1 MTFHD
6 GYMMAFSLNTV
17 KKISLGLILYL
28 LFWHVSGVTMDDED
42 DEVLHS
48 RAGSSFS
55 PVFPTQVLD
64 DAAEASRKEQGLYK
78 MVTIHPS
85 VLSFHPF

>member
-1 MTFHD
+1 
-6 GYMMAFSLNTV
+6 
-17 KKISLGLILYL
+17 
-28 LFWHVSGVTMDDED
+28 MDDED

-78 MVTIHPS
+78 MVTIHSS